1 MIVCACVLT
10 CVCLKQMYLA
20 ICDFNSL
27 ITILN
32 GLAYAPVTGLERDK
46 VERGTDAKP
55 QVGA

>member
-1 MIVCACVLT
+1 
-10 CVCLKQMYLA
+10 MYLA

-46 VERGTDAKP
+46 VERRTDAKP